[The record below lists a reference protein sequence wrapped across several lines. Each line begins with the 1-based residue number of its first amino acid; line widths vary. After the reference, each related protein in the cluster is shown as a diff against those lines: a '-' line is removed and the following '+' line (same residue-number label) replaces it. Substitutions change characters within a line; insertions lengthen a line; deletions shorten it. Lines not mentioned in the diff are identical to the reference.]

1 MAGAAGVSGG
11 GAVGAGDEVA
21 CCPASG
27 AGPGAG
33 GAAASCAAGG
43 EGEEGAE
50 GVVFWAVEGGECAGA
65 AGVVSRET
73 GGRTLVWS
81 IQKTA
86 AIATSATPASK
97 PHNQRDLIFLSRRSE
112 LSPIDVRS

>member
-1 MAGAAGVSGG
+1 MGGAAGFSGG

-43 EGEEGAE
+43 EGEDGAE
-50 GVVFWAVEGGECAGA
+50 DAVFWAVEGGECAGA
-65 AGVVSRET
+65 TGVVSRET
-73 GGRTLVWS
+73 GGRTLVSS